1 MPTLKQLRYLV
12 AISET
17 LHFRR
22 AAESVHV
29 SQPTLSAQLKELEDR
44 LGVQLVERSRSRVIL
59 TPIGKAVAT
68 RASSVL
74 RDVQDIIDMTKI
86 GQSLLG
92 GVIRVGFL
100 PTLGPYLMPIV
111 LEPLRESYPHL
122 RLYPREGMADQL
134 LRLLEDGNLD
144 LLILPLP
151 VRGHALR
158 SERLFREPLSIVA
171 PRDHPLAAS
180 KSVDHKALASQTVLA
195 LETGHRLHD
204 QVRALCD
211 QHGAYLSLDYDG
223 TSLDTLRQMV
233 GMGFGISLMPELYVR
248 SEVAKDP
255 SVRAVSLGRK
265 APTRTNGMVWR
276 EHSARAE
283 EFMMLATAIRE
294 TLRDRSVGVQ
304 VVS

>member
-12 AISET
+12 AIGET

-59 TPIGKAVAT
+59 TPIGSAVAT
-68 RASSVL
+68 RASGIL
-74 RDVQDIIDMTKI
+74 RDVQDIVDMTKI
-86 GQSLLG
+86 GQSMLG

-111 LEPLRESYPHL
+111 LEPLRQSFPHL
-122 RLYPREGMADQL
+122 RLYPKEGMPD
-134 LRLLEDGNLD
+134 RLQRMLEEGNLD
-144 LLILPLP
+144 LLIFPLP

-171 PRDHPLAAS
+171 SKEHPLAAS
-180 KSVDHKALASQTVLA
+180 DTVDYKALAGQTVLA

-204 QVRALCD
+204 QVRDLCD

-223 TSLDTLRQMV
+223 TSLDTLRHMV
-233 GMGFGISLMPELYVR
+233 AMGFGISLMPSLYVR
-248 SEVAKDP
+248 SEVSKDP
-255 SVRAVSLGRK
+255 SVRAISLGRR
-265 APTRTNGMVWR
+265 APMRTIGMVWR
-276 EHSARAE
+276 EHSARGDE
-283 EFMMLATAIRE
+283 YMTLANAIRDI
-294 TLRDRSVGVQ
+294 LRDKSAGVQ
-304 VVS
+304 IVS